1 MQFDQSSQIF
11 FISILDRS
19 WNMKNKV
26 FSFREKKAILFCTKV
41 SFYLALTSWRS
52 ETKQNKHNFKKRNL
66 YFFGSYVILFAFLM
80 IVTISCMHFTNTL
93 QVKSICKRKILHLM
107 LACVW
112 NTKCPDV
119 LDYTNVPFF
128 SWEIFYLYKASE
140 LWFKKE

>member
-1 MQFDQSSQIF
+1 
-11 FISILDRS
+11 
-19 WNMKNKV
+19 MKNKV

-41 SFYLALTSWRS
+41 SFYLASTSWRS

-66 YFFGSYVILFAFLM
+66 YFFGSYVILFAFF
-80 IVTISCMHFTNTL
+80 IIITISCMHFTNTL

-128 SWEIFYLYKASE
+128 FLGNILFVQAYWTVIQKRIRVDYVNRHCKIARI
-140 LWFKKE
+140 